1 MCFHLKFCLFSFCN
15 CLKGAY
21 DTANHFTM
29 IFRSWGDTFFSGF
42 LWILAC
48 AIVIASVGL
57 NVNSTA
63 VIIGAML
70 ISPLMGPIVGAGFS
84 LGTFDFPL
92 FKKSIK
98 NLIIATVVSL
108 IVSTLYFF
116 LSPFKETQSELLA
129 RTSPNIYDVLIAFF
143 GGLVGVIAI
152 TRVEKGNPIPGVA
165 IATALMPP
173 LCTAGYGLAI
183 GNFSFFF
190 GAIYLYT
197 INCVFICIATFAIV
211 KYLKYPSSQNFSN
224 KVSENRV
231 KQIIYGLILV
241 MIIPSVFFAN
251 QLFQEKKSFKAEKPT
266 QESNNKLF
274 MGFYGDVKST
284 KVTAKN
290 NGKEIPIKLT
300 KFSEKTK
307 DSLQIFFP
315 LSIKDS
321 LEISIEN
328 GSYRKQ
334 FTSKLKNFK
343 EADSLSIENKT
354 GNVLSFRNSFILKTK
369 TPLNSIDESKIFI
382 RKKDSTLVKFT
393 SKYDEFNQEIAFD
406 FTKEEDQKYLME
418 ILPGAIK
425 DFYDTSNDS
434 IKFDF
439 STRLLSDYGNLKIN
453 LIGAKRFPLILEI
466 LDDKGEVLYS
476 QTSTKETSLMF
487 ETIEPKL
494 YTLRVIYDDNANGIW
509 DTGDYLAKKQA
520 EEIIYFLKQVD
531 VRANWDVEQEFGLD

>member
-1 MCFHLKFCLFSFCN
+1 MLNK
-15 CLKGAY
+15 
-21 DTANHFTM
+21 
-29 IFRSWGDTFFSGF
+29 IITFFDLSNGEEIKEKVLEQVKSNISF
-42 LWILAC
+42 RGSNLWILAC

-251 QLFQEKKSFKAEKPT
+251 QLFQEKKFILKANNFIETEFTQKGLTLIYKHLNSKSNPKSIEVAFLSKKYNSDELNQLKSNLPEYGLNNTNLIIRQDTTDLKKSILNEINKDKSKQNQKDILIANLEKKIKD
-266 QESNNKLF
+266 NNYNNNEILSELKILF
-274 MGFYGDVKST
+274 PKIKSISIANHHFFENT
-284 KVTAKN
+284 DSLKIV
-290 NGKEIPIKLT
+290 PIMIYKSVPNL
-300 KFSEKTK
+300 SEDEKTK
-307 DSLQIFFP
+307 MQSWLNKR
-315 LSIKDS
+315 L
-321 LEISIEN
+321 N
-328 GSYRKQ
+328 
-334 FTSKLKNFK
+334 KNN
-343 EADSLSIENKT
+343 LRI
-354 GNVLSFRNSFILKTK
+354 
-369 TPLNSIDESKIFI
+369 
-382 RKKDSTLVKFT
+382 
-393 SKYDEFNQEIAFD
+393 IA
-406 FTKEEDQKYLME
+406 E
-418 ILPGAIK
+418 
-425 DFYDTSNDS
+425 
-434 IKFDF
+434 
-439 STRLLSDYGNLKIN
+439 
-453 LIGAKRFPLILEI
+453 
-466 LDDKGEVLYS
+466 
-476 QTSTKETSLMF
+476 
-487 ETIEPKL
+487 
-494 YTLRVIYDDNANGIW
+494 
-509 DTGDYLAKKQA
+509 
-520 EEIIYFLKQVD
+520 
-531 VRANWDVEQEFGLD
+531 